1 MKEQLVFPLNIF
13 RHKMDK
19 EMEWGDCAMG
29 VELKGSARGAHS
41 GVQQSMQNHE
51 QSGVQQQANK
61 QQANMN
67 EFGEEDSQSHPSLK
81 KEDVS
86 GAALLERFTPKK
98 LKTNTLLAS
107 AVAFGVINAWF
118 FAALFQPNAFVFDS
132 ASFLQLTLFQDI
144 SCAFFLISLIATV
157 VLQNVTEQAWFKTG
171 AIFLVASPIWVCLYM
186 TASLLGA
193 PKLALIVMSF
203 IAHMLFGLSLGIAF
217 CNWVRFFAKF
227 QSDTPLQIGI
237 AIILSAICM
246 AVVFVS
252 PGLVKTVIVTLFPLV
267 IMAALFHLRT
277 VASEVTDAR
286 SCVVIEKPERI
297 KADRGLWISVSMVG
311 LVYGFCFGFAISDYP
326 VMQLSSAV
334 CDAVMCAIG
343 IVIAV
348 YFLKSGKNLGYTITA
363 ASLLAFITAGQ
374 GLLSIF
380 EHEYLAVTFSLLYI
394 GQFLFEMVLLL
405 QLPSVYVR
413 KRSLRTFFALQIAFF
428 GFQYLGM
435 IMRNF
440 LALGL
445 SEVAF
450 RFLSAALLC
459 LAIVAMAITLHDTSV
474 SSVWGLF
481 PIPTYPKKKYS
492 RACNLIK
499 EQYLLTP
506 RETEIMMMVGRGRN
520 GTFIQE
526 KLLIS
531 KSTYQTHMRN
541 LYKKLDIHSDQELID
556 YIEFAME
563 ELKLK

>member
-13 RHKMDK
+13 RHKVDK

-29 VELKGSARGAHS
+29 VELKGSARGAQS
-41 GVQQSMQNHE
+41 GVQHGTQNHE
-51 QSGVQQQANK
+51 QNGVQQQANK

-67 EFGEEDSQSHPSLK
+67 EFGEEDSQNHPSLK

-86 GAALLERFTPKK
+86 GAALLERFAPKK

-144 SCAFFLISLIATV
+144 SFAFFLISLIATV

-171 AIFLVASPIWVCLYM
+171 AIFLVVSPLWICLYM

-193 PKLALIVMSF
+193 PKLALMVMTF
-203 IAHMLFGLSLGIAF
+203 LAHMLFGLSLGIAF

-237 AIILSAICM
+237 AIILSAICV

-277 VASEVTDAR
+277 VVFEVTNAR
-286 SCVVIEKPERI
+286 SCVVIEKPEHI

-326 VMQLSSAV
+326 VMQLSSVV

-343 IVIAV
+343 IVIAA

-380 EHEYLAVTFSLLYI
+380 EHEYLAITFSLLYI
-394 GQFLFEMVLLL
+394 GQFFFEMVLLL

-445 SEVAF
+445 PEVAF

-459 LAIVAMAITLHDTSV
+459 LAIVSMAITLHDTSV

-563 ELKLK
+563 ELKLE

>member
-1 MKEQLVFPLNIF
+1 
-13 RHKMDK
+13 
-19 EMEWGDCAMG
+19 MEWGDCAMG
-29 VELKGSARGAHS
+29 VELKGSARGAQS
-41 GVQQSMQNHE
+41 GVQHGTQNHE
-51 QSGVQQQANK
+51 QNGVQQQANK

-67 EFGEEDSQSHPSLK
+67 EFGEEDSQNHPSLK

-86 GAALLERFTPKK
+86 GAALLERFAPKK

-144 SCAFFLISLIATV
+144 SFAFFLISLIATV

-171 AIFLVASPIWVCLYM
+171 AIFLVVSPLWICLYM

-193 PKLALIVMSF
+193 PKLALMVMTF
-203 IAHMLFGLSLGIAF
+203 LAHMLFGLSLGIAF

-237 AIILSAICM
+237 AIILSAICV

-277 VASEVTDAR
+277 VVSEVTNAR
-286 SCVVIEKPERI
+286 SCVVIEKPEHI

-326 VMQLSSAV
+326 VMQLSSVV
-334 CDAVMCAIG
+334 CDVVMCAIG
-343 IVIAV
+343 IVIAA
-348 YFLKSGKNLGYTITA
+348 YFLKSGKNLGYTTTA

-380 EHEYLAVTFSLLYI
+380 EHEYLAITFSLLYI
-394 GQFLFEMVLLL
+394 GQFFFEMVLLL

-445 SEVAF
+445 PEVAF

-459 LAIVAMAITLHDTSV
+459 LAIVSMAITLHDTSV

-563 ELKLK
+563 ELKLE